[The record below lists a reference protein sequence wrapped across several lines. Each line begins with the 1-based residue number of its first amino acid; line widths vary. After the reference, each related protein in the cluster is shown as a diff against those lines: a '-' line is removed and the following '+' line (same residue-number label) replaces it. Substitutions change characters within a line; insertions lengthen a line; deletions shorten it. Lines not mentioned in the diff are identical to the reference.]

1 MSYVAD
7 EGSRPGRWS
16 DDAFLDT
23 LRLAGDPPAD
33 ATIAGLVAGGNERG
47 IADVFTLLKAN
58 DSPLPASAPEPL
70 KAFIAASAGLPPDL
84 DTARLARGGQA
95 FLRNAVPAVVV
106 LLASSLPRGYAAPC
120 LCEILSISRDL
131 ERHPYQRLM
140 GVVQLL
146 LNVSDET
153 AFAPNGRAVVTA
165 QKLRLLHAGVRHVAA
180 KYRPH
185 YQARFGVPVNHE
197 DRLATIMAFSYLVV
211 EGVRRLGTPFP
222 AEEADDHYY
231 LWRVFALLMGI
242 HPEGRPHDW
251 SYVPANLADAASFY
265 ASYVRRMNTGPDQN
279 AYGVV
284 LTDDNLKMM
293 RDMIPRWLRLVG
305 LGWAPQICMTELLTP
320 TELARVGVE
329 PLPGHHVIKALLALV
344 LKVGHDA
351 GEHTAFASRLA
362 HLLLQGMVDFARGGE
377 VEFTIPFDRLD
388 LRGPGFE

>member
-1 MSYVAD
+1 MSYAAD
-7 EGSRPGRWS
+7 GRAPRSRWS
-16 DDAFLDT
+16 DDTFLDT
-23 LRLAGDPPAD
+23 LRQVGDPPAD

-47 IADVFTLLKAN
+47 IADVFKLLKAN
-58 DSPLPASAPEPL
+58 DSPLPDSAPEPL
-70 KAFIAASAGLPPDL
+70 ERFMAASAGLPPDL

-165 QKLRLLHAGVRHVAA
+165 RKLRLLHAGVRHVAA

-211 EGVRRLGTPFP
+211 EGARRLGVPFTA
-222 AEEADDHYY
+222 AEGDDLYY
-231 LWRVFALLMGI
+231 LWRTFALLMGI
-242 HPEGRPHDW
+242 HPDGQPHDW
-251 SYVPANLADAASFY
+251 SYIPASLAEAGEFYDA
-265 ASYVRRMNTGPDQN
+265 YVRRTNTSPEQN
-279 AYGVV
+279 PYGVV
-284 LTDDNLKMM
+284 LTQDNLAMM
-293 RDMIPRWLRLVG
+293 RDMIPNWLRLFG
-305 LGWAPQICMTELLTP
+305 LGWAPRICMTELLTP
-320 TELARVGVE
+320 VELARVGVE
-329 PLPGHHVIKALLALV
+329 PLAGHRVVKSLLALV

-351 GEHTAFASRLA
+351 GEHTLFAARLA